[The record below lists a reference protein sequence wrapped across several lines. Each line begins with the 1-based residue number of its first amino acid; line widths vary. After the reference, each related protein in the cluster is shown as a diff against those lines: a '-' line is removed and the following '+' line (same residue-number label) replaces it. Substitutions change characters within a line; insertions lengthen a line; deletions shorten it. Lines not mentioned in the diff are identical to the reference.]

1 MAISAELRSI
11 ASPYWGLSTR
21 MRGAVDARS
30 NNQIAHSNALQRI
43 GVVGQAH
50 PTEHR
55 QKDGR
60 VVLRDSYGIEVSGY
74 SRNQM
79 FKAGP

>member
-1 MAISAELRSI
+1 
-11 ASPYWGLSTR
+11 

-60 VVLRDSYGIEVSGY
+60 VVTARLCIFLGLEVSGY
-74 SRNQM
+74 SRTNLRGRPVILTLTFDRPKQTAQSM
-79 FKAGP
+79 